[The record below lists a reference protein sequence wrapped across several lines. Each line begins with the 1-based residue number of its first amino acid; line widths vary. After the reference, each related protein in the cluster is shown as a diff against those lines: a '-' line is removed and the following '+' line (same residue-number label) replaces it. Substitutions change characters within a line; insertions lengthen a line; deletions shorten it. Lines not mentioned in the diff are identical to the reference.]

1 MSGELQT
8 IPPKNDLKTFLEKH
22 IESINAVA
30 SATLTPERMVR
41 LVCAAASRD
50 EKLASCTPMS
60 ILRSLA
66 QAASMG
72 LEPFDGRNEVHLV
85 PRWNKKANGK
95 KGAMEATCLIG
106 YPGLIRL
113 VVETGKVRNIEARVV
128 YKADEFIVDL
138 GDSPRIVHKP
148 TWDKDRGP
156 IVAFYS
162 VAFLPDGSKTF
173 DVMPMH
179 EVEAIRDRSKDPDG
193 FSPWKTDFV
202 EMGRKTAVRRLAKY
216 LPKSAPLAKA
226 LELQAK
232 TEAGEYLE
240 AEAETL
246 HGGDVPELHQTTE
259 TDGDGNE
266 VFIWTEEDVANFNT
280 QCDEL
285 DKAVLM
291 AGGSADDADAKTA
304 LYVAQKAGKE
314 DPSRVLSRIA
324 AATLRELEK
333 IKKAAQP

>member
-8 IPPKNDLKTFLEKH
+8 IPPKNDLKYFLEKH
-22 IESINAVA
+22 INAIEAVA

-85 PRWNKKANGK
+85 PRWNKKIK
-95 KGAMEATCLIG
+95 PRGAMEATCLIG

-113 VVETGKVRNIEARVV
+113 ATETGKVRNVEARVV
-128 YKADEFIVDL
+128 YQSDEFVVDF
-138 GDSPRIVHKP
+138 GDTPRIVHKP
-148 TWDKDRGP
+148 TWQKDRGP
-156 IVAFYS
+156 IIAFYA

-179 EVEAIRDRSKDPDG
+179 EVEAIRDRSKEPEA

-216 LPKSAPLAKA
+216 LPKSAAFVKA

-232 TEAGEYLE
+232 TEAGEYLD
-240 AEAETL
+240 AESEPI
-246 HGGDVPELHQTTE
+246 HPGDIPSL
-259 TDGDGNE
+259 DGPSSSMDDDGNE
-266 VFIWTEEDVANFNT
+266 VFEWTEDDVANFHT
-280 QCDEL
+280 ACDVL
-285 DKAVLM
+285 DKAVLN
-291 AGGSADDADAKTA
+291 AGGSAEESDEKVN
-304 LYVAQKAGKE
+304 LYKAQKAAQE
-314 DPSRVLSRIA
+314 DPSRVINRMHTMIQSLA
-324 AATLRELEK
+324 A
-333 IKKAAQP
+333 KAKQAAK